1 MADNNIYD
9 IDLQRTDINVDW
21 GGDEYTDDK
30 PISGRVVQKF
40 IKDNIRFLTE
50 QAADASTRLKN
61 IDGATGQINKMT
73 NRLNGLDS
81 SVTGIKENIQNIDS
95 SINSINDSIG
105 GIDSSISNIKDKI
118 SGVDSSISGIKDR
131 INTIDSSIQEIHES
145 VDSIDPEAIQQALS
159 AFDKAS
165 LDASFQAIEEH
176 LGALDSSKAGYF
188 QYVEERNQYL
198 VFASSEDYETWAGT
212 IPHDN
217 SLVLGYFDAPS
228 KYDARVILVDVPAS
242 NTKYVQYGSKGNYI
256 KATYYINFASDNTS
270 ANDPCSAKITITN
283 QDGTVTYYETA
294 EKLNPSEMLN
304 VNVDDYLAEGTNRV
318 LIRITGENTLATAST
333 TFTIRAMA
341 LSLTDTFDITTITDP
356 NHTLDVHWYIEGRG
370 DKYIEW
376 FIDDS
381 STGLDVDYVGAVKDN
396 QIKELPTTGLSE
408 GKHTLQYYAYIQNA
422 DGSRF
427 YSDVLYR
434 NFVIDY
440 SRNEDQDQSSLNRN
454 YLTLLAAFSAP
465 IESDSSTLI
474 EGDGT
479 ENDPIILRGITQYEM
494 EDIEYC
500 IYYKDHTSSKPVTI
514 TLGSESS
521 EIEAE
526 SMVEVYTY
534 TLRSFNYG
542 TIPMTISCVDAST
555 GAGEVVYFNA
565 AVAKSPYD
573 IAPITGNL
581 AFAFSGGDRSNESQ
595 DKASWSYTDNNS
607 NTYTGVLSGFDWID
621 NSGWYNGRL
630 IIPDGASF
638 VTDYAPFKRAVNNP
652 ISDTGFTFEIE
663 FKTSHVLDEAAPL
676 VNLRNHENAGLYITA
691 STIEYKLSDNE
702 IVSTKYKPEE
712 NIRVGVVIYP
722 NIGNLDYKGLMMLY
736 IDGILTSIVPYSST
750 TNLSSNT
757 ELSIIGTP
765 NATFELKQIRCYNRA
780 LAPNDILNNFML
792 YRDTAE
798 ELMEVYDRNDIYVDS
813 LISADRLMRKTP
825 IIIITGNDRDD
836 NIDPLQ
842 ILYGFDRT
850 HKGDY
855 VRVDRI
861 EVINF
866 EHPEYNMVLENPSM
880 RCQGTSSMDYP
891 IKNFRFYTQ
900 KDSADGTWNPIG
912 GNNEY
917 TTRMWVN
924 GEEKT
929 KKQRLYSFKQ
939 DAQPVKCWCLK
950 ADYAE
955 SSSTHNTGV
964 ARLWN
969 QVMKDAE
976 VDATDIDPRYYIT
989 PPSSGKFKL
998 CQTKAQR
1005 IASENNFGY
1014 DVRTTV
1020 DGFPITLFYHKRA
1033 SDPLQF
1039 VGRYNWNNDK
1049 STESVYGF
1057 CDIKSSLPK
1066 TDPEYWAFDDSSV
1079 QCWEIVE
1086 GDMPCNCF
1094 YDLSHWNDKTGTLGW
1109 RGSFES
1115 RYPGDDGSDEEAH
1128 RARDYREEVYVP
1140 AYEKDPETGEQIL
1153 DGSGNPIPIYELDDQ
1168 GNIKEDDQGNPIQ
1181 AKEKIWVDCEPGELY
1196 KFCEWMNGFY
1206 GSTTIDSNTGKL
1218 KISDNIKINR
1228 FKTQKWQHLDVYKIA
1243 AYYVYLMRFGAVD
1256 QVVKNAM
1263 FTTEDGL
1270 HWYYINYDNDTING
1284 VRNDGALKFGYDIDR
1299 QSTDPDAPTTYCYAG
1314 HESVLWNCLEVDDEF
1329 MEIVKMADAALY
1341 KAGLRYSKVIEMFN
1355 DNQSAKWAER
1365 THNEDYIY
1373 KYLGPWV
1380 KNGDNQFSKLQG
1392 PRKSHRQWWLS
1403 NRFSRYDAINGVG
1416 SYKENYI
1423 TIKPPGNAPVRQGQG
1438 VTITPA
1444 SSEQIFGYSF
1454 GNNMKE
1460 TGRRAAVGEEIQ
1472 FNFSLSD
1479 QLQVGAQPFFYNSVY
1494 MKSFDCSRI
1503 ADVVKQIDFTKVNS
1517 DAFESTITDII
1528 MGRPDGP
1535 QNVMSVVDISNIGKV
1550 KYLENFK
1557 INNYV
1562 GIGSIDL
1569 SENMYLKV
1577 VDARYCTALKTIKL
1591 PEGAPIT
1598 TLYYPANVQS
1608 IKFKDYSKLQYFEI
1622 QDGGK
1627 KVSNIEIDNCELL
1640 SSDKSFFMTWLGS
1653 KEVDDENCTLI
1664 VNKINWEDVTTA
1676 NLWRL
1681 IQFHNNGGTLNLSGR
1696 IKMSARILDADLA
1709 RALIAIWG
1717 EDIFKSTSAF
1727 YIDVDP
1733 TIILD
1738 GPTTIYEGDSASY
1751 TYFYIGNDERRP
1763 EGTVRFSLNNHNSE
1777 LIRRGTTIDTSTGTV
1792 STTENG
1798 DHDGNVEIYIFWG
1811 GLSGYLVVKIK
1822 KRKYPSSTLAEL
1834 EIDGSNKIKKDII
1847 YHYELKRTDPTITGA
1862 FITKWEVTGD
1872 LRNYIQLTYS
1882 EEDNA
1887 CTIFMEREPY
1897 EIDSSKVVVNGA
1909 LVATVYY
1916 KYLLVDD
1923 EHPEYGHMVVGDSG
1937 LKSITVGYK
1946 HSSVAMTSATN
1957 PYAMAQIALLSDI
1970 VTDESVLTVEQA
1982 AQITSGLLQPGDSYS
1997 TSIFRR
2003 GGGFSQN
2010 CTNFEEF
2017 EYFTTLNRI
2026 PVYLFYGC
2034 SKLEVINL
2042 PIGIE
2047 SIDGYAFYGC
2057 TALKSIVV
2065 PRNVTSI
2072 GEQAF
2077 RNCTNLESVI
2087 FEGNVTSIGE
2097 YAFYNCPKLK
2107 SITLSSGLTSISNYT
2122 FQSSG
2127 LESIVIPNN
2136 VTTIG
2141 QSAFNNCKQLKSV
2154 VFGESVQTINYDAF
2168 SGSGLETLNIPD
2180 NVKTIRSSAFSNC
2193 KSLETV
2199 VLGDGVT
2206 SMETSV
2212 FSSCTALTSIDFGN
2226 GLTSL
2231 PYSTC
2236 YGCTALKNIHI
2247 GSGMRTM
2254 SYICGA
2260 GQMYNSSYGYS
2271 NSFYNCHNIESI
2283 IIDPNNTYFYDG
2295 SATDGQNCIINS
2307 SHNLI
2312 FGCKT
2317 STIPSSCTSIGSYS
2331 FYGLTTLTEITIARN
2346 VRTIGSYAFQNCNNL
2361 ETVEF
2366 AEDCALTTIQS
2377 YAFYNCPKIQSI
2389 ELPNFVTAVQ
2399 NYAFQSCTNLS
2410 NLTLDNRLQT
2420 IGEYAFQNCSGL
2432 TSVSFPASLTSVGYY
2447 SFGNCYNL
2455 ETATFDP
2462 NVRITTIPQ
2471 YLFYSCRTLSSI
2483 SIPDTVTS
2491 IQSQA
2496 FFGCNSLTVVHIG
2509 KRVSSIAVDAFR
2521 STDAS
2526 TNHLPLNNITVDRDN
2541 EYYDDG
2547 TTWEGHDCLIDSTTH
2562 NLILGSRNTVIPK
2575 NAIGIGAYAF
2585 AYLPGLYD
2593 LEIPSNIRT
2602 IGEYAFIGCN
2612 GLVDIRTGSTTT
2624 TIGNY
2629 AFSKC
2634 QNLNVVRLT
2643 ASISNIGSQAFG
2655 NCPALRTIVC
2665 YGEYPPVLSSNPFY
2679 NDNIVVIYVP
2689 NSEALQRFVGSWT
2702 AYQNLI
2708 EQPIPNQYQD

>member
-1 MADNNIYD
+1 MAKKPYD
-9 IDLQRTDINVDW
+9 
-21 GGDEYTDDK
+21 G
-30 PISGRVVQKF
+30 
-40 IKDNIRFLTE
+40 
-50 QAADASTRLKN
+50 
-61 IDGATGQINKMT
+61 
-73 NRLNGLDS
+73 
-81 SVTGIKENIQNIDS
+81 
-95 SINSINDSIG
+95 SINRHT
-105 GIDSSISNIKDKI
+105 
-118 SGVDSSISGIKDR
+118 VD
-131 INTIDSSIQEIHES
+131 
-145 VDSIDPEAIQQALS
+145 
-159 AFDKAS
+159 F
-165 LDASFQAIEEH
+165 
-176 LGALDSSKAGYF
+176 SKAGPKG
-188 QYVEERNQYL
+188 E
-198 VFASSEDYETWAGT
+198 
-212 IPHDN
+212 
-217 SLVLGYFDAPS
+217 
-228 KYDARVILVDVPAS
+228 PAS
-242 NTKYVQYGSKGNYI
+242 GLAIQRYIKQIDNTKFGAGMTTEDGSEHLFFIDAEDMQTYIEDPTREDLIVDRIQMESLYHMTVAAVSNTYVPVFLGSTGNYI
-256 KATYYINFASDNTS
+256 KYTFATKNRDNQDVSEPVIVTYTIQRGTTTQTVTENYQPGTTVSFNVDKYLLEGTNSIGVLVKGRNTRCKMSLGFIFQVINLSLTDNTDIS
-270 ANDPCSAKITITN
+270 NVIDAEAPGAALNLLPHVKGVGLKTMEWYLDGVKLDKVVAEDEISDSDTDVPKSISVSNIPQGRHSIQFRVGLQVAGEMFYSDTKYREFIVSHGNTSGDPVAVVAAELNPGTVLGPNEPLSIELVQYQSYNLRVAAWNPSGNVNNVVTISIDGDVAAQVTCTEGEEVSVPITLSTYGQKVCTIAVGGIEREISLDVSETTMDVKEN
-283 QDGTVTYYETA
+283 TTGLEFAFSSDGRSNASSNRASWTDGTHTATFTGFDWSETSGWVDG
-294 EKLNPSEMLN
+294 KLLIPSGASLSFNYAPLSVDPQNNGKTLEFEFKT
-304 VNVDDYLAEGTNRV
+304 VNVDDDNAV
-318 LIRITGENTLATAST
+318 LC
-333 TFTIRAMA
+333 
-341 LSLTDTFDITTITDP
+341 DITNANGTGIKITA
-356 NHTLDVHWYIEGRG
+356 TEV
-370 DKYIEW
+370 
-376 FIDDS
+376 S
-381 STGLDVDYVGAVKDN
+381 
-396 QIKELPTTGLSE
+396 IKT
-408 GKHTLQYYAYIQNA
+408 NN
-422 DGSRF
+422 
-427 YSDVLYR
+427 V
-434 NFVIDY
+434 
-440 SRNEDQDQSSLNRN
+440 
-454 YLTLLAAFSAP
+454 
-465 IESDSSTLI
+465 
-474 EGDGT
+474 
-479 ENDPIILRGITQYEM
+479 
-494 EDIEYC
+494 
-500 IYYKDHTSSKPVTI
+500 
-514 TLGSESS
+514 
-521 EIEAE
+521 
-526 SMVEVYTY
+526 
-534 TLRSFNYG
+534 
-542 TIPMTISCVDAST
+542 
-555 GAGEVVYFNA
+555 A
-565 AVAKSPYD
+565 AVTRQFKS
-573 IAPITGNL
+573 
-581 AFAFSGGDRSNESQ
+581 
-595 DKASWSYTDNNS
+595 
-607 NTYTGVLSGFDWID
+607 
-621 NSGWYNGRL
+621 
-630 IIPDGASF
+630 
-638 VTDYAPFKRAVNNP
+638 
-652 ISDTGFTFEIE
+652 
-663 FKTSHVLDEAAPL
+663 
-676 VNLRNHENAGLYITA
+676 
-691 STIEYKLSDNE
+691 
-702 IVSTKYKPEE
+702 EE
-712 NIRVGVVIYP
+712 NIRVSIVINQRTGATNKGLIFVYF
-722 NIGNLDYKGLMMLY
+722 NGLLSMAFNVDSNGNLTSDKQMVFGGTGA
-736 IDGILTSIVPYSST
+736 GIL
-750 TNLSSNT
+750 
-757 ELSIIGTP
+757 
-765 NATFELKQIRCYNRA
+765 LKQIRVYNTA
-780 LAPNDILNNFML
+780 LSSEAVLKNHIL
-792 YRDTAE
+792 YRDTLSEMISIYDKNNLYE
-798 ELMEVYDRNDIYVDS
+798 EGTTKFDVNKIAAYLPVM
-813 LISADRLMRKTP
+813 
-825 IIIITGNDRDD
+825 IITGAIPEIEATMDKNYQIKGDIEYINLQDPTRSFKLKDAAIRGQGTTSMTYPKKNLRIYSAKTGTIMYDYED
-836 NIDPLQ
+836 NI
-842 ILYGFDRT
+842 I
-850 HKGDY
+850 
-855 VRVDRI
+855 
-861 EVINF
+861 
-866 EHPEYNMVLENPSM
+866 
-880 RCQGTSSMDYP
+880 
-891 IKNFRFYTQ
+891 
-900 KDSADGTWNPIG
+900 ADG
-912 GNNEY
+912 
-917 TTRMWVN
+917 
-924 GEEKT
+924 
-929 KKQRLYSFKQ
+929 LYSFKAG
-939 DAQPVKCWCLK
+939 AQPVDCWCLK
-950 ADYAE
+950 TDFAE

-1140 AYEKDPETGEQIL
+1140 AYERDASTGELIL
-1153 DGSGNPIPIYELDDQ
+1153 DGSGNPIPIYEVDDQ

-1181 AKEKIWVDCEPGELY
+1181 AKEKVWVDCEPGELY

-1218 KISDNIKINR
+1218 KISDNIRINR
-1228 FKTQKWQHLDVYKIA
+1228 FKTQKWQHLDVYKVA

-1329 MEIVKMADAALY
+1329 MEIVKMTDAALY

-1355 DNQSAKWAER
+1355 ENQSAKWSER

-1380 KNGDNQFSKLQG
+1380 NNGDNQFSKLQG

-1622 QDGGK
+1622 QEGGK

-1640 SSDKSFFMTWLGS
+1640 SSDKSFFMTWLDS

-1696 IKMSARILDADLA
+1696 IKMSSRILDADLA

-1763 EGTVRFSLNNHNSE
+1763 EGTIRFSLNNHNSE

-1811 GLSGYLVVKIK
+1811 GLSGYLVVNIK

-1834 EIDGSNKIKKDII
+1834 EIDGSNKIKKDIV

-1897 EIDSSKVVVNGA
+1897 DIDSSKVVVNGA

-2168 SGSGLETLNIPD
+2168 SSSGLETLNIPD

-2193 KSLETV
+2193 KSLQTV
-2199 VLGDGVT
+2199 VLGDGIT

-2226 GLTSL
+2226 GLTTL

-2236 YGCTALKNIHI
+2236 YGCTALKNVRF
-2247 GSGMRTM
+2247 GSGIKTM
-2254 SYICGA
+2254 SYVWGA
-2260 GQMYNSSYGYS
+2260 GLTYNSSYGYS
-2271 NSFYNCHNIESI
+2271 NAFYGCHNIESI
-2283 IIDPNNTYFYDG
+2283 VIDPNNTYFYDG
-2295 SATDGQNCIINS
+2295 SATDGQNCIITS

-2317 STIPSSCTSIGSYS
+2317 STIPSSCTSIGSYA

-2366 AEDCALTTIQS
+2366 AEDCALTTVQN

-2389 ELPNFVTAVQ
+2389 ELPNFVTTVQ
-2399 NYAFQSCTNLS
+2399 SYAFQNCTNLS

-2471 YLFYSCRTLSSI
+2471 YLFRSCRTLSSI

-2541 EYYDDG
+2541 EYFDDG
-2547 TTWEGHDCLIDSTTH
+2547 TIWEGHDCLIDSTTH
-2562 NLILGSRNTVIPK
+2562 NLILGSRNTVIPR

-2629 AFSKC
+2629 AFSNC

-2643 ASISNIGSQAFG
+2643 ASISNIGTQAFG
-2655 NCPALRTIVC
+2655 NCPALRTIIC